1 MSNDVAA
8 VPKRERPGV
17 RVPAAGIVTRRTS
30 APEPIRRTR
39 GAGTGEPW
47 RLAGADVAVF
57 VALWLAAGATW
68 PAALACAAFTA
79 AALAGIGLYRPR
91 LHLSV
96 LDDLPRMLLGFGAV
110 TPVAAWFTLPTTT
123 FEAAVV
129 VWPLVVLAATVPART
144 LVYVMLYQRRRLL
157 PGDRALIVGSGDLAL
172 RLAEVLRADPA
183 YGIRPIGLVGPP
195 ALTGESLPVPLLGP
209 VDELAGITALHRPD
223 CVIVAFP
230 NAPDTDLI
238 GVIRQWRRCGVTVY
252 VVPRLFELA
261 VPSGGAELVQ
271 GIALERMRPDRMRG
285 LYAAAKRAIDVTGA
299 AIGLA
304 LAGPVLL
311 ACAIAVR
318 LESGRAGVL
327 FRQQRI
333 GRDGKPFTIL
343 KFRSLTPATDRESQ
357 VRWNIN
363 TDDRVG
369 PVGRLLRST
378 SLDELPQLINVLRGD
393 MSLVGP
399 RPERPYFVE
408 QFARTYGG
416 YADRHRVAAGITGW
430 AQIHGLRGD
439 TSIADRVRY
448 DNYYIE
454 NWSVAL
460 DVKIMVRTVGAM
472 LGLSRRWR

>member
-1 MSNDVAA
+1 VLEQQRPA
-8 VPKRERPGV
+8 VRDRTPV
-17 RVPAAGIVTRRTS
+17 TVTRRAP

-39 GAGTGEPW
+39 TVGAGEPW
-47 RLAGADVAVF
+47 RQAGADLAVF
-57 VALWLAAGATW
+57 VALWLVAGAAW
-68 PAALACAAFTA
+68 PAAVTGAGLTVVALACV
-79 AALAGIGLYRPR
+79 GLYRPR
-91 LHLSV
+91 LHLSA
-96 LDDLPRMLLGFGAV
+96 LDDIPRLLLGLGAV
-110 TPVAAWFTLPTTT
+110 TPLAAWCTLPAAT
-123 FEAAVV
+123 FGAATLL
-129 VWPLVVLAATVPART
+129 WPLVVLAAAVPSRAI
-144 LVYVMLYQRRRLL
+144 VYVTLYRRRRLL

-183 YGIRPIGLVGPP
+183 YGIAPVGLVGLP
-195 ALTGESLPVPLLGP
+195 ALTDEPLPAPLLGH
-209 VDELAGITALHRPD
+209 VDDLAAITALHRPD
-223 CVIVAFP
+223 CVVVAFP
-230 NAPDTDLI
+230 GGPDTDLI
-238 GVIRQWRRCGVTVY
+238 GVIRQWRRSGVTVY
-252 VVPRLFELA
+252 VVPRLFELV
-261 VPSGGAELVQ
+261 VPAGGAELVQ
-271 GIALERMRPDRMRG
+271 GIALQRMRPDRMRG
-285 LYAAAKRAIDVTGA
+285 LYAAAKRAVDVTGA

-304 LAGPVLL
+304 LAWPVLL
-311 ACAIAVR
+311 ACAVAVR

-333 GRDGKPFTIL
+333 GRDGRPFTIL

-369 PVGRLLRST
+369 PVGRLLRAT

-460 DVKIMVRTVGAM
+460 DLKIMVRTVGAM

>member
-1 MSNDVAA
+1 MPVLE
-8 VPKRERPGV
+8 KERPGV
-17 RVPAAGIVTRRTS
+17 RVSTPVTVARRTP

-39 GAGTGEPW
+39 TAGTGEPW
-47 RLAGADVAVF
+47 RLAGADLTLF
-57 VALWLAAGATW
+57 VALWLAAGAAW
-68 PAALACAAFTA
+68 PAALTG
-79 AALAGIGLYRPR
+79 AALTAVAFAAVGLYRPR

-96 LDDLPRMLLGFGAV
+96 LDDLPRMLLGVGAA
-110 TPVAAWFTLPTTT
+110 TPAAAWWTLPVAT
-123 FEAAVV
+123 FEAATV
-129 VWPLVVLAATVPART
+129 VWPLVVLGATVPARAF
-144 LVYVMLYQRRRLL
+144 VHAMLYRRRRTL
-157 PGDRALIVGSGDLAL
+157 PGDRTLIVGSGDVAL
-172 RLAEVLRADPA
+172 RLAEVLRADRA

-195 ALTGESLPVPLLGP
+195 ALTAEPLAAPLLGH
-209 VDELAGITALHRPD
+209 VDDLAGITALHRPD

-230 NAPDTDLI
+230 NTPDTDLI
-238 GVIRQWRRCGVTVY
+238 GVIRHWRRSGITVY

-261 VPSGGAELVQ
+261 VPAGGAELVQ

-285 LYAAAKRAIDVTGA
+285 LSAAAKRAIDVAGA
-299 AIGLA
+299 ALGLA

-311 ACAIAVR
+311 ACAVAVR

-333 GRDGKPFTIL
+333 GRDGRPFTIL

-357 VRWNIN
+357 VRWNIS

-416 YADRHRVAAGITGW
+416 YADRHRAAAGITGW

-460 DVKIMVRTVGAM
+460 DIKIMVRTAGAM
-472 LGLSRRWR
+472 LGLTRRWR

>member
-1 MSNDVAA
+1 MPHVAA
-8 VPKRERPGV
+8 AVLEQGSPGARVP
-17 RVPAAGIVTRRTS
+17 VPAAARRVP
-30 APEPIRRTR
+30 APEPIRRPR
-39 GAGTGEPW
+39 GTGAGEPW
-47 RLAGADVAVF
+47 RQAGADLAVF
-57 VALWLAAGATW
+57 VVLWLAAGAAW
-68 PAALACAAFTA
+68 HDALTGAGLTA
-79 AALAGIGLYRPR
+79 VALAGVGLYRPR

-96 LDDLPRMLLGFGAV
+96 LDDIPRLLLGIGAV
-110 TPVAAWFTLPTTT
+110 TPLAVWFTLPVAT
-123 FEAAVV
+123 FEAAIVL
-129 VWPLVVLAATVPART
+129 WPLVVLAAIVPARAF
-144 LVYVMLYQRRRLL
+144 VYAWLYQRRRLL
-157 PGDRALIVGSGDLAL
+157 PGDRTLIVGSGDVAL
-172 RLAEVLRADPA
+172 RLAEVLRADRA

-195 ALTGESLPVPLLGP
+195 ALTAETLPAPLLGH
-209 VDELAGITALHRPD
+209 VDDLAGIVALHRPD

-230 NAPDTDLI
+230 GGPDADLI
-238 GVIRQWRRCGVTVY
+238 GVIRQWRRSGVTVY

-261 VPSGGAELVQ
+261 VPAAGAELVQ

-299 AIGLA
+299 ALGLA
-304 LAGPVLL
+304 VAGPILV
-311 ACAIAVR
+311 ACAVAVR

-333 GRDGKPFTIL
+333 GRDGRPFTIL

-357 VRWNIN
+357 VRWNIS

-369 PVGRLLRST
+369 PVGRLLRNT

-408 QFARTYGG
+408 QFAHMYGG
-416 YADRHRVAAGITGW
+416 YADRHRAAAGITGW

-460 DVKIMVRTVGAM
+460 DLKIMVRTVGAL
-472 LGLSRRWR
+472 LGLARRWR

>member
-1 MSNDVAA
+1 VLELE
-8 VPKRERPGV
+8 KERPGV
-17 RVPAAGIVTRRTS
+17 GVPTPVADARRTP
-30 APEPIRRTR
+30 APEPIRRAR
-39 GAGTGEPW
+39 GASAGEPW
-47 RLAGADVAVF
+47 RLAGADLAVF
-57 VALWLAAGATW
+57 VALWLLAGAAW
-68 PAALACAAFTA
+68 PAALAGAGLTA
-79 AALAGIGLYRPR
+79 VALAAVGLYRPR
-91 LHLSV
+91 LHLSA
-96 LDDLPRMLLGFGAV
+96 LDDIPRLLLGIGAV
-110 TPVAAWFTLPTTT
+110 TPLAVWFTLPVAT
-123 FEAAVV
+123 FGAASVA
-129 VWPLVVLAATVPART
+129 WPLVVLAASVPTRALAY
-144 LVYVMLYQRRRLL
+144 LVLYQRRRRM
-157 PGDRALIVGSGDLAL
+157 PGDRALIVGSGDVAL
-172 RLAEVLRADPA
+172 NLAEVLRADRA

-195 ALTGESLPVPLLGP
+195 PLTDGALPAPLLGP
-209 VDELAGITALHRPD
+209 VEDLVEITALHRPD

-230 NAPDTDLI
+230 SAPDADLI
-238 GVIRQWRRCGVTVY
+238 SVIRYWRRCGVTVY

-261 VPSGGAELVQ
+261 LPAGGAELVQ
-271 GIALERMRPDRMRG
+271 GIALERMRPDRLRG
-285 LYAAAKRAIDVTGA
+285 LRAVLKRTIDVTGA
-299 AIGLA
+299 TIGLV

-311 ACAIAVR
+311 ACAVAVR
-318 LESGRAGVL
+318 LESGRGRVL
-327 FRQQRI
+327 FRQERI

-343 KFRSLTPATDRESQ
+343 KFRSLTPATNRESQ

-408 QFARTYGG
+408 QFTRTYGG

-454 NWSVAL
+454 NWSIGL
-460 DVKIMVRTVGAM
+460 DIKIMFRTVGAM
-472 LGLSRRWR
+472 VGLSRRWR